1 MRAETRDA
9 RVGKRSTIAPPPFW
23 MISEEAICARADEL
37 TRRDQS
43 CSVEESRRQAEAE
56 FRAAAGGRKARER

>member
-1 MRAETRDA
+1 MRAETRES
-9 RVGKRSTIAPPPFW
+9 RTGRRSTVAPPSFW

-37 TRRDQS
+37 TRRDDS

-56 FRAAAGGRKARER
+56 FRAAAGAHKAPDR